1 MSATITTTQL
11 LALRLRSHNLV
22 ARGPRLAIGDVAT
35 RMLAVQ
41 AQDLVQGGW
50 ALGIRARG
58 STLRDVN
65 RALECGD
72 VIRASPLRGT
82 LHLLAAR
89 DLHWLLGLTSP
100 REIAAAGPRLRQF
113 DLDDR
118 ALRHARSVTE
128 SLLGDRAALPRAE
141 YIRGLEAAGIPTG
154 GQRGYHLI
162 WWLAQSG
169 IVCWGP
175 ARGTAQGLVLT
186 EEWIGESVE
195 LAGDDALREL
205 ARRYFAGHGPATERD
220 LAWWAKL
227 PLSTA
232 RAAIRLAG
240 TDLTELQHLGMT
252 HWATTQTVDEA
263 ADHGVRHLRVP
274 ATVHALP
281 GYDEYLLGYRDRSA
295 AMPDEVV
302 DRVITGRNGIFHP
315 TMLARGRVIGT
326 WRRSE
331 SAGRTTA
338 TIEPFSELTAPDRLT
353 FARSTAAFERFRSD
367 I

>member
-1 MSATITTTQL
+1 MSVTITTTQL
-11 LALRLRSHNLV
+11 LELRLRSHNLV
-22 ARGPRLAIGDVAT
+22 APGSRLSIGDVAT
-35 RMLAVQ
+35 TMLALQ
-41 AQDLVQGGW
+41 AQDFVQGGW

-58 STLRDVN
+58 STLRDLN
-65 RALECGD
+65 QALERGE

-82 LHLLAAR
+82 LHFLAAR
-89 DLHWLLGLTSP
+89 DLRWLLGLTSP

-113 DLDDR
+113 DLDER
-118 ALRHARSVTE
+118 ALRRARSVTE
-128 SLLGDRAALPRAE
+128 SLLGDRTALPRAE
-141 YIRGLEAAGIPTG
+141 YLRGVEAAGIPTD

-175 ARGTAQGLVLT
+175 ARGTRQGLVLT

-205 ARRYFAGHGPATERD
+205 ARRYFAGHGPATDRD

-227 PLSTA
+227 PLSDA
-232 RAAIRLAG
+232 RAAIQLAG
-240 TDLTELQHLGMT
+240 TDLIELHHLGVS
-252 HWATTQTVDEA
+252 HWATAQTMGEA
-263 ADHGVRHLRVP
+263 ADHVVGLPRISK
-274 ATVHALP
+274 TMHALP

-295 AMPDEVV
+295 AMPAEVV

-326 WRRSE
+326 WHRSE
-331 SAGRTTA
+331 PPGHATT
-338 TIEPFSELTAPDRLT
+338 TTEPFSELKPHDSLA
-353 FARSTAAFERFRSD
+353 FSRSTAAFERFRNVS
-367 I
+367 